1 MSKRYVSDEGGALPA
16 DGHKTR
22 RAALGMLASAL
33 TIRKIG
39 AMAAPADP
47 IFAAIERHKAAW
59 ATVGALSPTVDE
71 VAAMRKVARSPEPNG
86 TPMSAPA

>member
-39 AMAAPADP
+39 AMAAPA
-47 IFAAIERHKAAW
+47 
-59 ATVGALSPTVDE
+59 
-71 VAAMRKVARSPEPNG
+71 
-86 TPMSAPA
+86 